1 MAGILNLEFD
11 KGSTF
16 ERVFGIKKP
25 SVKATVTTSNGSA
38 TLSNI
43 YRTDILEVGMLIIGD
58 NIPSGTTILSID
70 NSTIVTMSENATAS
84 ASIEVI
90 FKPSGYMDLTTLDFR
105 GQIRKTV
112 DDNTVQTSFNFLKQ
126 TTTTVKMSLT
136 STQTSLLSGNNFVYD
151 IEMFTAGDSYVTK
164 VLKGTIVA
172 NDEVT
177 R

>member
-25 SVKATVTTSNGSA
+25 SIKATVTTSNGSA

-43 YRTDILEVGMLIIGD
+43 YRTDILEVGMLIIADG
-58 NIPSGTTILSID
+58 IPSGTTVISID
-70 NSTIVTMSENATAS
+70 NATTVIMSENATAS
-84 ASIEVI
+84 ASVEVT
-90 FKPSGYMDLTTLDFR
+90 FKPTGYMDLSSLDFR

-112 DDNTVQTSFNFLKQ
+112 SDATAQTSFNFVKQ

-151 IEMFTAGDSYVTK
+151 VEMFTVGDSYVTK